1 MLMQHI
7 GVGYFGYYR
16 ATAYAMKHS
25 LMPEIAKLRMKAL
38 NFWDKHGIRA
48 ATDAFDVS
56 TRTLYWWR
64 RLLRTGGP
72 EALIPRS
79 KAPLVRRSR
88 HWHPDVL
95 KEIRRLRT
103 ELPNLGKE
111 QIFVRL
117 KPWCEARHF
126 TCPSTSTIG
135 RIIAGAHDKMRMIPV
150 RLSARG
156 KARLIKKRSV
166 KPRRPKQYR
175 PVKTGELI
183 GMDAIELRMGDL
195 RRYIITMIDEHSDYA
210 LALAVPSL
218 NSDITSHFFSK
229 ATKLFPV
236 AIRQVVTD
244 NGKEFLGNFDKTL
257 QEASIK
263 HIWTYPYTP
272 KMNATCE
279 RFNRTLREHPENNQ
293 FHFTEEFTVLRSG
306 GVETR
311 RPDIVCF
318 VNGIPLAVIEA
329 KSPAGHGKKGPTID
343 EGISQSIR
351 NQLNDEIPQLFVYS
365 QLLLSINGHDGR
377 YGTCHTPMKFW
388 AAWRE
393 EDITDPQMYALR
405 NHPLSTE
412 QIHALFDHRPSV
424 DLKWYQQLIDGG
436 ELAVSGQDKLLI
448 SLLSPER
455 LLEMTRFFTLFDKKT
470 GKIVARYQQVFGI
483 KRLLERIS
491 TRRPD
496 GGREGGVIWHTTG
509 SGKSYTMVFL
519 SKALILHDSLKQC
532 RIVVVTDR
540 VDLEGQLSG
549 TFVSGGELAGKDD
562 KAKAMATS
570 GQKLAQQ
577 IGSGK
582 ERIIFTLIQK
592 FNSAT
597 KLPECVNTSPD
608 IIVLIDEGHRSQ
620 GGENHVRMKLALPN
634 AAFVAFTGTPLLK
647 EDKTTNKFGPIVHAY
662 TMQRAVED
670 KAVTPLLYEERIPDL
685 EVNDRAIDAWFDR
698 ITDGLSE
705 AQKADLKR
713 KYARKGEV
721 YSADDR
727 IRLIALDIATHFSKN
742 IDEGLKG
749 QLACD
754 SKISAI
760 KYKKYL
766 DEAGLFESAVVI
778 SPPDTREGNTEVD
791 ESKLPEVT
799 KWWKDNVGTQDESV
813 YTRNIISRFDTDEK
827 LKLLIVV
834 DKLLTGFDE
843 PKNTVLYIDKPLKS
857 HNLIQ
862 AIARVNRL
870 HPLKKF
876 GLLIDYRG
884 ILAELDTTIGKY
896 QDLASRTQG
905 GYDIK
910 DIDGLYSAMSS
921 EYKRLPHL
929 YNQLWAIFAG
939 VKNKNDTEQLRA
951 VLVPKMEERDGEM
964 VDIHQKTR
972 DDFFEALTAFAGCL
986 KVALQSATF
995 FTDKSFTEQDRNL
1008 YKETVKQMSSLRQW
1022 AMQVSGEQ
1030 VNYDDY
1036 AEQVK
1041 KLLDKHVTGVEVRE
1055 PDGVY
1060 EVGKMGKSEKPEEWD
1075 NNKTRNETDII
1086 KTRVTKMIEQELRD
1100 DPYAQEA
1107 FSKLLRMAIEEA
1119 EKLFDHPL
1127 KQYLLFR
1134 EFEEQVEARKLSDIP
1149 DALAVNKH
1157 AQAYYGVFKKELPEV
1172 FAVNDVQVQDKWTKL
1187 AFEVD
1192 NIIVKA
1198 VAENSLNPQDI
1209 EKVVKTSLLPLLFT
1223 ACREI
1228 GAGMNQVNRIVET
1241 IIQILR
1247 VGLMKS

>member
-1 MLMQHI
+1 MNQ
-7 GVGYFGYYR
+7 
-16 ATAYAMKHS
+16 T
-25 LMPEIAKLRMKAL
+25 
-38 NFWDKHGIRA
+38 
-48 ATDAFDVS
+48 
-56 TRTLYWWR
+56 
-64 RLLRTGGP
+64 
-72 EALIPRS
+72 
-79 KAPLVRRSR
+79 
-88 HWHPDVL
+88 
-95 KEIRRLRT
+95 
-103 ELPNLGKE
+103 
-111 QIFVRL
+111 
-117 KPWCEARHF
+117 
-126 TCPSTSTIG
+126 
-135 RIIAGAHDKMRMIPV
+135 
-150 RLSARG
+150 
-156 KARLIKKRSV
+156 
-166 KPRRPKQYR
+166 
-175 PVKTGELI
+175 
-183 GMDAIELRMGDL
+183 
-195 RRYIITMIDEHSDYA
+195 
-210 LALAVPSL
+210 
-218 NSDITSHFFSK
+218 
-229 ATKLFPV
+229 
-236 AIRQVVTD
+236 
-244 NGKEFLGNFDKTL
+244 
-257 QEASIK
+257 
-263 HIWTYPYTP
+263 YTP
-272 KMNATCE
+272 KFQEEYSAKIPALTLLTSLGWTFLSPKQIMDYRGYKQDEVVLRSVLREELSKRSFMAGGKTCQLSEKALDNLISQVCSPALNEGLLKANE
-279 RFNRTLREHPENNQ
+279 RMYNHLLYGIAVTEFVDGKKVNPTIALIDWEHPENNQ
-293 FHFTEEFTVLRSG
+293 FYFTEEFTVLRSG

-329 KSPAGHGKKGPTID
+329 KSPAGHSKKGPTID

-351 NQLNDEIPQLFVYS
+351 NQLNDEIPQLFAYS
-365 QLLLSINGHDGR
+365 QILLSINGHDGR

-393 EDITDPQMYALR
+393 EDITYAQMYALR
-405 NHPLSTE
+405 NHKLSTE
-412 QIHALFDHRPSV
+412 QIHALFDHRPSA
-424 DLKWYQQLIDGG
+424 DLDWYQQLIAAG

-519 SKALILHDSLKQC
+519 SKALILHDSLKRC

-540 VDLEGQLSG
+540 IDLEEQLSS
-549 TFVSGGELAGKDD
+549 TFASGGELAGKKD
-562 KAKAMATS
+562 KANAMATS
-570 GQKLAQQ
+570 GQMLAKQ

-727 IRLIALDIATHFSKN
+727 IHLIALDIATHFSKN